1 MVTASARVGA
11 RSRAKLGVPSGLVLE
26 PRKSPR
32 LYSSSASS
40 WASSGV
46 AARAG
51 TDREK
56 ARLKARNKETI
67 FFFMIHPFF
76 GSAPTGAKTAGQEF
90 GGILPYIPGK
100 GKARGREIGLG
111 RPLREQRDEK
121 RAHRTQTNDGSEQD
135 LTQEKE
141 CHSQPC
147 G

>member
-1 MVTASARVGA
+1 MPARASASAPKRRTRMVTASARVGA

-76 GSAPTGAKTAGQEF
+76 GSAPTRGRKQRDRSSEVFYHTSPE
-90 GGILPYIPGK
+90 
-100 GKARGREIGLG
+100 KARRGGGR
-111 RPLREQRDEK
+111 
-121 RAHRTQTNDGSEQD
+121 SV
-135 LTQEKE
+135 
-141 CHSQPC
+141 
-147 G
+147 